1 MVDRLRYAIASSKHA
16 NNLKNSRQN
25 PYRKTKNIPHT
36 YILDSNLIR
45 SYAAS
50 TIAESQKLVQKE
62 ERKKDLRIIDFL
74 QSEQR
79 GDELALFAEEI
90 KEEAESEARQ
100 KQELKRLAYAKNLT
114 TAERKKQIKKIKEK
128 TLKDRFKLKDFDK
141 WFKFGVGYST
151 SLSTLTKRKISR
163 EYLKASIMV
172 SPIKYFFFG
181 GTFNKD
187 INSFKNIYYQ
197 PDFSYSFG
205 YSDWHPDTW
214 SLIYANYADNKFDP
228 IADQDRFNTNEGTWE
243 LKYKTKLDKKYNVS
257 GALQYVPKLKQG
269 KLAFTASRM
278 LENDI
283 LLSSNLKFYLY
294 TNQQQLTLSGK
305 TFLYK
310 KFFVSGSIY
319 LYSDLNKQTDLEPD
333 YAYSFGWV
341 DTKKWGVSVVFS
353 NYYTPTRWG
362 WRETDGP
369 TFDQGSLSISINF

>member
-1 MVDRLRYAIASSKHA
+1 MDRLRYAISSNKHA
-16 NNLKNSRQN
+16 ENLKNTLDNKYQK
-25 PYRKTKNIPHT
+25 PPNIPHT
-36 YILDSNLIR
+36 YIIDSNLIR

-50 TIAESQKLVQKE
+50 TIANSQILVQKE

-79 GDELALFAEEI
+79 GDEMALFAEEI
-90 KEEAESEARQ
+90 KEEAEAEAR
-100 KQELKRLAYAKNLT
+100 KRQEQERYAKNMT
-114 TAERKKQIKKIKEK
+114 PADRKKQMKKIKK
-128 TLKDRFKLKDFDK
+128 KDWKDRFKLKDFDK

-151 SLSTLTKRKISR
+151 SLSTITKRKISR
-163 EYLKASIMV
+163 EYVKASIMV

-187 INSFKNIYYQ
+187 INGFKNVFYQ

-205 YSDWHPDTW
+205 YADWHPDTW

-228 IADQDRFNTNEGTWE
+228 IADQERFNTNEGTWE
-243 LKYKTKLDKKYNVS
+243 LKYKTKLDKYNVS

-294 TNQQQLTLSGK
+294 TSQQQLTLSGK

-319 LYSDLNKQTDLEPD
+319 LYSDLSKQTDLEPD

-341 DTKKWGVSVVFS
+341 NTKKGGVSVVFS

-362 WRETDGP
+362 WREKDGP
-369 TFDQGSLSISINF
+369 TFDQGSLSVSVNF